1 MKPADLPALL
11 HEAQSRAAFRK
22 DLLTQITRHLA
33 EMQEEHGERL
43 APEWATVSTDQG
55 MITTSQGV
63 QDAAV
68 RLARSVAPRHTAAE
82 QEFLATSIHA
92 AALVVVQERQA
103 KKAGNALQPRSLT
116 RPAKLNPVDWL
127 RISTE
132 ERKLINLI
140 AQSIIRGSVVDLDEP
155 LEEQPLARQ
164 PKGDSLEQAMRVA
177 GRRSYSW
184 AKVAALELLNG
195 NADLALEYAKAM
207 QEEELKYTDARRF
220 LSTEPARLHT
230 GRYHRGVIFK
240 IGVGR
245 SVTQASPEPG
255 QVPIQRLVFDP
266 FYFTLAIVWA
276 SDGFSLKVANT
287 IEIEARSGVDVGEG
301 GWSDFIG
308 WLHHQDRR
316 LTGTGGGRPVKDL
329 KHLIYREDR
338 GALATRELIRDE
350 YPGAIR
356 VFEALRRTLTP
367 MPHESLGTLGAFLE
381 RDLEW
386 EDENDDYEAGDETA

>member
-1 MKPADLPALL
+1 MKFVDLSVLL
-11 HEAQSRAAFRK
+11 HEARSRTGYRKQFMPLVERTMVEQPELAASECG
-22 DLLTQITRHLA
+22 LIT
-33 EMQEEHGERL
+33 
-43 APEWATVSTDQG
+43 S
-55 MITTSQGV
+55 SQDV
-63 QDAAV
+63 KDAAA
-68 RLARSVAPRHTAAE
+68 RLARSTAPHHTAE
-82 QEFLATSIHA
+82 ERESLALHLHA
-92 AALVVVQERQA
+92 AAVATIQERQA
-103 KKAGNALQPRSLT
+103 KKAGNALQPRHLT
-116 RPAKLNPVDWL
+116 RPAKLSPVDWL

-140 AQSIIRGSVVDLDEP
+140 AASIIRGSVVDLDEP

-164 PKGDSLEQAMRVA
+164 PKGDSLEQAMKTA

-195 NADLALEYAKAM
+195 NPDLALEYAKAM
-207 QEEELKYTDARRF
+207 QEEELKYADAQRF

-245 SVTQASPEPG
+245 SVTVASSEPG
-255 QVPIQRLVFDP
+255 EVPIQRLVFDP

-287 IEIEARSGVDVGEG
+287 VEIEARSGVDVGEG
-301 GWSDFIG
+301 GWSDFLG

-329 KHLIYREDR
+329 KHLIYREHQ
-338 GALATRELIRDE
+338 GALKTRELIRDE

-367 MPHESLGTLGAFLE
+367 APHENLGMLSTFLE
-381 RDLEW
+381 RELAWEEDDDEELE
-386 EDENDDYEAGDETA
+386 GETA

>member
-11 HEAQSRAAFRK
+11 HEAQARAAFRK
-22 DLLTQITRHLA
+22 DLLIQVARHLR
-33 EMQEEHGERL
+33 EMQEGHGERL
-43 APEWATVSTDQG
+43 APEWATASTDQG
-55 MITTSQGV
+55 VITTSQTV
-63 QDAAV
+63 QEAAV
-68 RLARSVAPRHTAAE
+68 RLARSIAPRHTVTE
-82 QEFLATSIHA
+82 QENLATAIHA
-92 AALVVVQERQA
+92 AALVTVQERHA
-103 KKAGNALQPRSLT
+103 KKPGSARQARPLA
-116 RPAKLNPVDWL
+116 RPARLSPVDWL

-132 ERKLINLI
+132 ERRLINLI
-140 AQSIIRGSVVDLDEP
+140 AASIIRGSVVDLAEP
-155 LEEQPLARQ
+155 PEEPPLARQ

-195 NADLALEYAKAM
+195 NTELATEYAKAM
-207 QEEELKYTDARRF
+207 QEEELKYADARRF

-245 SVTQASPEPG
+245 SVTEDGPEG
-255 QVPIQRLVFDP
+255 VPIQRLVFDP

-287 IEIEARSGVDVGEG
+287 VEIESRSGIDVGEG
-301 GWSDFIG
+301 GWSDFLG

-329 KHLIYREDR
+329 KHLIYRDHN
-338 GALATRELIRDE
+338 GALETRELIRDQ
-350 YPGAIR
+350 YPGSIR
-356 VFEALRRTLTP
+356 VFEALRRTLSRQP
-367 MPHESLGTLGAFLE
+367 QDRLGQLDSYSDSELV
-381 RDLEW
+381 W
-386 EDENDDYEAGDETA
+386 EDQEPEEADA